1 MFVIYIYDDVINIII
16 RVIKM
21 SYYLRKKRKAVSP
34 LIAAVL
40 LIAFTMAI
48 AALLTAWV
56 TQFTKQQQDESEQYQ
71 EKIQCSGS
79 NFIVNKDFNLLIT
92 AGTEGNMST
101 RLENIG
107 FNPIYIKKIQ
117 VWYENK
123 NLPEYLNFTEITIQ
137 EDETIPINI
146 DLYATESGPK
156 TLAVEGDVEKIQLFS
171 TCDGVWFILER
182 PIGGWNTVA

>member
-1 MFVIYIYDDVINIII
+1 MT
-16 RVIKM
+16 
-21 SYYLRKKRKAVSP
+21 YYFQKKRKAVSP

-71 EKIQCSGS
+71 EKIECAGS
-79 NFIVNKDFNLLIT
+79 NFIVNKDFNLWINVFDK
-92 AGTEGNMST
+92 GNLST

-107 FNPIYIKKIQ
+107 FNPIRIKNIQ
-117 VWYENK
+117 VWYDNQ
-123 NLPEYLNFTEITIQ
+123 NLPEYLNFSNIEIV
-137 EDETIPINI
+137 EDDDLQINI
-146 DLYATESGPK
+146 DLYETESGSMSAGTVGGVK
-156 TLAVEGDVEKIQLFS
+156 KLQFLS

-182 PIGGWNTVA
+182 PIGGWNTQP

>member
-1 MFVIYIYDDVINIII
+1 MA
-16 RVIKM
+16 
-21 SYYLRKKRKAVSP
+21 YYLQKKRKAVSP

-71 EKIQCSGS
+71 EKIECAGS
-79 NFIVNKDFNLLIT
+79 NFIVNSDFNLWIDV
-92 AGTEGNMST
+92 ADKGNIST

-107 FNPIYIKKIQ
+107 FNPIRIKKVQ
-117 VWYENK
+117 VWYDNQ
-123 NLPEYLNFTEITIQ
+123 NLPEYLDFGEITIA
-137 EDETIPINI
+137 EDEDVKINI
-146 DLYATESGPK
+146 DLYETESGTK
-156 TLAVEGDVEKIQLFS
+156 SSTIVGDVKKIQFFS

-182 PIGGWNTVA
+182 PMGGWNTQA

>member
-1 MFVIYIYDDVINIII
+1 
-16 RVIKM
+16 M
-21 SYYLRKKRKAVSP
+21 SYYLKKKRKAVSP

-56 TQFTKQQQDESEQYQ
+56 TQFTKQQQDESEQFQ

-79 NFIVNKDFNLLIT
+79 NFIVNTDFNLWI
-92 AGTEGNMST
+92 ADGNEGNLST

-107 FNPIYIKKIQ
+107 FNPIRINKIQ
-117 VWYENK
+117 VWYDIQ
-123 NLPEYLNFTEITIQ
+123 NLPEYLNFTEIIIS
-137 EDETIPINI
+137 EDGDIPIELE
-146 DLYATESGPK
+146 LYETESGTK
-156 TLAVEGDVEKIQLFS
+156 DSTIVGDVEKIQLFS

-182 PIGGWNTVA
+182 PIGGWNILA

>member
-1 MFVIYIYDDVINIII
+1 MT
-16 RVIKM
+16 
-21 SYYLRKKRKAVSP
+21 YYFQKKRKAVSP

-71 EKIQCSGS
+71 EKIECAGS
-79 NFIVNKDFNLLIT
+79 NFIVNKDFNLWINVFDK
-92 AGTEGNMST
+92 GNLST

-107 FNPIYIKKIQ
+107 FNPIRIKNIQ
-117 VWYENK
+117 IWYDNQ
-123 NLPEYLNFTEITIQ
+123 NLPEYLNFSNMEIV
-137 EDETIPINI
+137 EDDDLQINI
-146 DLYATESGPK
+146 DLYETESGSMSAGTVGGVK
-156 TLAVEGDVEKIQLFS
+156 KLQFLS

-182 PIGGWNTVA
+182 PIGGWNTQP

>member
-1 MFVIYIYDDVINIII
+1 MA
-16 RVIKM
+16 
-21 SYYLRKKRKAVSP
+21 YYLQKKRKAVSP

-71 EKIQCSGS
+71 EKIECAGS
-79 NFIVNKDFNLLIT
+79 NFIVNSDFNLWIDV
-92 AGTEGNMST
+92 ADKGNMST

-107 FNPIYIKKIQ
+107 FNPIRIKKIQ
-117 VWYENK
+117 VWYDLQ
-123 NLPEYLNFTEITIQ
+123 NLPEYLDFSEMTIP
-137 EDETIPINI
+137 EDEDVKINI
-146 DLYATESGPK
+146 DLYETESGTK
-156 TLAVEGDVEKIQLFS
+156 SSAVVGGVEKIQFFS

-182 PIGGWNTVA
+182 PIGGWNTLA